1 MSAHLDSRVYAH
13 RNMIVGTV
21 LVILILG
28 GLIVAAKPGPAAKNP
43 LRAEVRS
50 QSDLTA
56 GEMSF
61 DFGSISMAAGKV
73 THRFKIKNTNAEPIV
88 IRKIST
94 SCMCTTAQLVKGG
107 KKLAIYGMPGHGY
120 VPNLDEP
127 IAPNEQAVIEVVFD
141 PAAHGPAG
149 IGRVERS
156 VTIYTGAAQALELTF
171 TALVTP

>member
-1 MSAHLDSRVYAH
+1 MLAYPVSRVYLH
-13 RNMIVGTV
+13 KNLIVGAV

-28 GLIVAAKPGPAAKNP
+28 GLIVAAKPGPAAKAP
-43 LRAEVRS
+43 PRVEAQS

-56 GEMSF
+56 AQSSF
-61 DFGSISMAAGKV
+61 DFGTVSMAAGKV
-73 THRFKIKNTNAEPIV
+73 VHRYNIRNANDAPV
-88 IRKIST
+88 LIRKIST

-127 IAPNEQAVIEVVFD
+127 MAPNEEAVVEVVFD

-149 IGRVERS
+149 IGQVERL
-156 VTIYTGAAQALELTF
+156 VTIYTRAAQPLELSF
-171 TALVTP
+171 NALVTP

>member
-1 MSAHLDSRVYAH
+1 MSTYSDSRVFAH
-13 RNMIVGTV
+13 RNMIIGMVVVV
-21 LVILILG
+21 LSLG
-28 GLIVAAKPGPAAKNP
+28 GLIVAAKPGPAAKAP
-43 LRAEVRS
+43 QRIEAQP
-50 QSDLTA
+50 QSDLNA
-56 GEMSF
+56 EQPGV

-73 THRFKIKNTNAEPIV
+73 SHRYKIKNPGAVPVV

-127 IAPNEQAVIEVVFD
+127 IAPGEQALVEVVFD

-149 IGRVERS
+149 IGRVERF
-156 VTIYTGAAQALELTF
+156 VTIYTGAAQPLELSF
-171 TALVTP
+171 NALVTP

>member
-1 MSAHLDSRVYAH
+1 VH
-13 RNMIVGTV
+13 RNLIAGSV

-28 GLIVAAKPGPAAKNP
+28 GLIVAAKPGPAAKSP
-43 LRAEVRS
+43 PRAEVQS
-50 QSDLTA
+50 KSDLIA
-56 GEMSF
+56 EEMSF
-61 DFGSISMAAGKV
+61 DFGPVSMAAGNV
-73 THRFKIKNTNAEPIV
+73 THRFEIKNANVEPVI

-120 VPNLDEP
+120 IPNLDEP
-127 IAPNEQAVIEVVFD
+127 IAPNEQASVEVVFD

-149 IGRVERS
+149 IGRVERLA
-156 VTIYTGAAQALELTF
+156 TIYTGAEQPLELSF

>member
-1 MSAHLDSRVYAH
+1 MFAYLDSRIFIH
-13 RNMIVGTV
+13 KNLIVGAV
-21 LVILILG
+21 LLILVLG
-28 GLIVAAKPGPAAKNP
+28 GLIVAAKPGPAAIAP
-43 LRAEVRS
+43 PRVELQS

-56 GEMSF
+56 EQMSF
-61 DFGSISMAAGKV
+61 DFGTVSMAAGKV
-73 THRFKIKNTNAEPIV
+73 THLFPIRNANAAPIV

-127 IAPNEQAVIEVVFD
+127 LAAQEQAMVEVVFD

-149 IGRVERS
+149 IGRVERY
-156 VTIYTGAAQALELTF
+156 VTIYTGAAQPLELSF
-171 TALVTP
+171 NALVTP

>member
-1 MSAHLDSRVYAH
+1 MFAYLDSRIFIH
-13 RNMIVGTV
+13 KNLIVGAV
-21 LVILILG
+21 LLILVLG
-28 GLIVAAKPGPAAKNP
+28 GLIVAAKPGPAAKAP
-43 LRAEVRS
+43 PRVELQS

-56 GEMSF
+56 EQMSF
-61 DFGSISMAAGKV
+61 DFGTVSMAAGKV
-73 THRFKIKNTNAEPIV
+73 THLFPIRNANAAPIV

-127 IAPNEQAVIEVVFD
+127 LAAQEQAMVEVVFD

-149 IGRVERS
+149 IGRVERY
-156 VTIYTGAAQALELTF
+156 VTIYTGAAQPLELSF
-171 TALVTP
+171 NALVTP